1 MHTKI
6 LTTEQETLLKV
17 ERHWLTNLQV
27 ALARLGAEEA
37 DRAALAESVRQLDE
51 LFLLVVVGEFNAGK
65 SAFINALLGAQLLE
79 EGVTPTTTRVHQLKY
94 GETFEQVAIENGVD
108 VYTVPADLLREINI
122 VDTPGTNAIHREHE
136 AITQDFVPRSD
147 LVLFVTSVDRPFTES
162 ERAFLETIRGWGKKI
177 IVVLN
182 KIDILNDP
190 AALEEIQQ
198 FITENARTL
207 LGFVPEIFPVSAR
220 QALQAK
226 QAHDAELLKRSGF
239 ETLEQYICTT
249 LDETERIRLKLS
261 NPLGVGI
268 HLAERYIQALDGQLD
283 LLRDDF
289 KVMEDVEQHM
299 EMYRSDMKREFR
311 LRLAKVDN
319 VLYQF
324 ERRGD
329 DYFDETLRIGRVFD
343 LMQKRKLEEEFSRI
357 VVADFPEQ
365 VATQVEEMIDWLISS
380 NLRQWQAVMEHVMSR
395 RDKHADRIV
404 GHVGGDFDYDRTHLI
419 DTVGQ
424 TAKRAMESYEYE
436 AESRKL
442 AESLQ
447 MAVASTALVEVSA
460 VGLGAVLTAVATT
473 AAADVTGILAA
484 STVAVMGL
492 FVIPAKRRSV
502 KRELHAKIST
512 IRQKLMAALTTQFER
527 ELVRSVDAI
536 EIAIAPYTRFIRSEK
551 QRIEHTKQELETIKG
566 WLVRQQEEI
575 ESTMSE
581 A

>member
-1 MHTKI
+1 
-6 LTTEQETLLKV
+6 
-17 ERHWLTNLQV
+17 
-27 ALARLGAEEA
+27 
-37 DRAALAESVRQLDE
+37 
-51 LFLLVVVGEFNAGK
+51 
-65 SAFINALLGAQLLE
+65 
-79 EGVTPTTTRVHQLKY
+79 
-94 GETFEQVAIENGVD
+94 
-108 VYTVPADLLREINI
+108 
-122 VDTPGTNAIHREHE
+122 
-136 AITQDFVPRSD
+136 
-147 LVLFVTSVDRPFTES
+147 
-162 ERAFLETIRGWGKKI
+162 
-177 IVVLN
+177 
-182 KIDILNDP
+182 
-190 AALEEIQQ
+190 
-198 FITENARTL
+198 
-207 LGFVPEIFPVSAR
+207 
-220 QALQAK
+220 
-226 QAHDAELLKRSGF
+226 
-239 ETLEQYICTT
+239 
-249 LDETERIRLKLS
+249 
-261 NPLGVGI
+261 
-268 HLAERYIQALDGQLD
+268 
-283 LLRDDF
+283 
-289 KVMEDVEQHM
+289 
-299 EMYRSDMKREFR
+299 
-311 LRLAKVDN
+311 
-319 VLYQF
+319 
-324 ERRGD
+324 
-329 DYFDETLRIGRVFD
+329 
-343 LMQKRKLEEEFSRI
+343 MQKRKLEEEFSRI
-357 VVADFPEQ
+357 VVADVPEQ

-419 DTVGQ
+419 DTVGR